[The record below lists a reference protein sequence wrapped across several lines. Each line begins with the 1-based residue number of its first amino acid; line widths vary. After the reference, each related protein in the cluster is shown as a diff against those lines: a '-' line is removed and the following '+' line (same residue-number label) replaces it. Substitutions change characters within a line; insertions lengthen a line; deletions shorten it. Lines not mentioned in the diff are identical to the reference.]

1 MFELFE
7 AMEGKRSLA
16 RGIVDSIGGQGMVE
30 FAVGNGDTLRQ
41 TVAVGDHG
49 KATLQTIRLLDSSGL
64 LGGLEA
70 VGHRVVHG
78 RARFS
83 GPVLLDA
90 GAGEA
95 IEELTELAPLHNAP
109 TLAAIRAVRDA
120 LEPRVQQVA
129 AIDTAFD
136 RRMPCAA
143 RLFALPRRLTEEGI
157 LRYGF
162 HGRASVRTRRTGP
175 YAGRRGSKAPQW
187 KSEPCHTA
195 SLSTPPAHG

>member
-1 MFELFE
+1 
-7 AMEGKRSLA
+7 
-16 RGIVDSIGGQGMVE
+16 
-30 FAVGNGDTLRQ
+30 
-41 TVAVGDHG
+41 
-49 KATLQTIRLLDSSGL
+49 
-64 LGGLEA
+64 LEA

-83 GPVLLDA
+83 GPVILDA

-143 RLFALPRRLTEEGI
+143 RLFALP
-157 LRYGF
+157 
-162 HGRASVRTRRTGP
+162 P
-175 YAGRRGSKAPQW
+175 AGLQKKVSCATV
-187 KSEPCHTA
+187 STAEPA
-195 SLSTPPAHG
+195 